1 MFNNYFADFLKK
13 FEMNFKNLQHSVPE
27 GIVTKKGVS
36 IDFIN
41 DDLVKSMDK
50 KKYDF
55 YVQFMAEIDKNPE
68 NFKKV
73 LYEYKLIK
81 NDQEK
86 LDKLL
91 DDIAK
96 QYNKIFSVTDMN
108 ALANENIYNA
118 IMNDKKE
125 NEGTKL
131 KEFES
136 TIEKKYIGEGVH
148 DTNKIF
154 NLTGGGDG
162 DGDDLRK
169 LNEKKQEIQSRKMK
183 YLDNIQKYKDIY
195 KKDQILSTYNDKID
209 TVMNDE
215 NVMSDYKKA
224 NMVKNVIDEI
234 EDEDNRYSINQ
245 LYISKEDKLVFIG
258 VTFLIRLLALSLVD
272 WSLKTNY
279 VVSFTDAFLMY
290 IFLYTVFIIFIIVI
304 VNISY
309 NMPLS
314 QIYSSDSTILSK
326 LSGTLYYFYLI
337 PGQRLQNSGRI
348 LFHLG
353 LLYFVTI
360 VSIIIKQTRKRN
372 YDEKDQFERYDYSYK
387 REVRNTLS
395 SFTLTAWIFLSFLVI
410 M

>member
-1 MFNNYFADFLKK
+1 
-13 FEMNFKNLQHSVPE
+13 
-27 GIVTKKGVS
+27 
-36 IDFIN
+36 
-41 DDLVKSMDK
+41 
-50 KKYDF
+50 
-55 YVQFMAEIDKNPE
+55 
-68 NFKKV
+68 
-73 LYEYKLIK
+73 
-81 NDQEK
+81 
-86 LDKLL
+86 
-91 DDIAK
+91 
-96 QYNKIFSVTDMN
+96 
-108 ALANENIYNA
+108 
-118 IMNDKKE
+118 
-125 NEGTKL
+125 
-131 KEFES
+131 
-136 TIEKKYIGEGVH
+136 
-148 DTNKIF
+148 
-154 NLTGGGDG
+154 LTGGGDG

>member
-13 FEMNFKNLQHSVPE
+13 FEMNFKNLQHSVTE

-41 DDLVKSMDK
+41 DYLVKSMDK

-91 DDIAK
+91 DYIAK

-162 DGDDLRK
+162 DWDDLRK

-304 VNISY
+304 VNI
-309 NMPLS
+309 
-314 QIYSSDSTILSK
+314 
-326 LSGTLYYFYLI
+326 
-337 PGQRLQNSGRI
+337 
-348 LFHLG
+348 
-353 LLYFVTI
+353 
-360 VSIIIKQTRKRN
+360 
-372 YDEKDQFERYDYSYK
+372 
-387 REVRNTLS
+387 
-395 SFTLTAWIFLSFLVI
+395 
-410 M
+410 